1 MDWQKELER
10 SLSNAGATDS
20 SLYEAHSSGSS
31 GSGQHFG
38 SALPSLLQRQSSERS
53 PWPGYRGAPQW
64 PAQMAWMSQHRAHSQ
79 VWGDPSFRQFFSD
92 HSQDL
97 QSGQNI
103 PGFRSPWETTNDVK
117 TIENTLSTTTS
128 DQPVNYHNFSG
139 GPGAES
145 HMTGAGQ
152 YSESPASGTGSRSPP
167 PAPGASEVSP
177 DHGSQG
183 SERSADHSQGEEE
196 LNTTEQQGYSQ
207 LAPQPQAEDKTEATD
222 VEINSYSSQP
232 STHVLREI
240 SEVHDEDN
248 KMDDES
254 QEMPKDL
261 SCDKLELNNGTDGE
275 GHSYDVIRSMTVKY
289 GETIKEEGI
298 DTKEEDTLSTVE
310 TAIKG
315 PCTSEH
321 IRGEYQSQREEKE
334 DQRVLE
340 DSEDIYDFD
349 SSEPRLEQ
357 KPIKLKI
364 AKGEIVKNT
373 ALESEE
379 KLVSETEA
387 TQVAE
392 ATVKRQKMSWAINK
406 EELMCLNL
414 KLETDQILNM
424 KVKDIV
430 GEDVMNIFGNAVEE
444 AELDTEE
451 VVENKNVVFLYFAVK
466 NSANLDIDEEE
477 KKNLYPLSNLALS
490 IPLLESL
497 VAYLVK
503 DNNMEENVQSKIGKD
518 DLSFLE
524 SSTKRAVNNNEEFW
538 QDEESTQRLI
548 FLYHS
553 IRNHLLKE
561 IFSKLTSLYS
571 KIEHILANVTTDDQ
585 DYNVAVTQMTSLVIA
600 PWNQQVI
607 EAEGMKF
614 NFEFLTQVFNF
625 WKKVIAKRNK
635 PEKKP
640 KKPIKIKP
648 LPTMKPSSRSSRKRN
663 EMVTYDE
670 DIMQDC
676 NIKMSMNQ

>member
-10 SLSNAGATDS
+10 SLSNAGATES
-20 SLYEAHSSGSS
+20 SLYEAHSS

-103 PGFRSPWETTNDVK
+103 PGFRNPWETTNEVK
-117 TIENTLSTTTS
+117 TIENTLSTAPA
-128 DQPVNYHNFSG
+128 DQPVNYHNFS

-196 LNTTEQQGYSQ
+196 LNTTEQQEYSQ
-207 LAPQPQAEDKTEATD
+207 LAPAQPQAENKTEATD
-222 VEINSYSSQP
+222 GDVNSYSSQQ
-232 STHVLREI
+232 SDHVLRNK
-240 SEVHDEDN
+240 SEVQDEGN

-261 SCDKLELNNGTDGE
+261 SCDKLELNNGTDGQE
-275 GHSYDVIRSMTVKY
+275 HSYDVIRSMTAKY
-289 GETIKEEGI
+289 GETIKEEDI
-298 DTKEEDTLSTVE
+298 DTKEVDTFSTVE

-321 IRGEYQSQREEKE
+321 IREYQSQCDEKE
-334 DQRVLE
+334 DQQVLD

-373 ALESEE
+373 ALESEAEE
-379 KLVSETEA
+379 KLMKSETET

-392 ATVKRQKMSWAINK
+392 ASVKRQQMSWAINK

-414 KLETDQILNM
+414 KLETDQILNK

-466 NSANLDIDEEE
+466 NSANLDIEEEE
-477 KKNLYPLSNLALS
+477 KKNLFPLSNLALS

-518 DLSFLE
+518 DLSFFE

-561 IFSKLTSLYS
+561 IFSKLVSLYS

-585 DYNVAVTQMTSLVIA
+585 DYNAAVTQMTSLVIA

-614 NFEFLTQVFNF
+614 NFEFLTLVFNF

-640 KKPIKIKP
+640 KKPIKMKP
-648 LPTMKPSSRSSRKRN
+648 LPTMKPSSRSSRRRN

>member
-1 MDWQKELER
+1 
-10 SLSNAGATDS
+10 
-20 SLYEAHSSGSS
+20 
-31 GSGQHFG
+31 
-38 SALPSLLQRQSSERS
+38 
-53 PWPGYRGAPQW
+53 
-64 PAQMAWMSQHRAHSQ
+64 
-79 VWGDPSFRQFFSD
+79 
-92 HSQDL
+92 
-97 QSGQNI
+97 
-103 PGFRSPWETTNDVK
+103 
-117 TIENTLSTTTS
+117 
-128 DQPVNYHNFSG
+128 
-139 GPGAES
+139 
-145 HMTGAGQ
+145 MTGAGQ
-152 YSESPASGTGSRSPP
+152 YGESPASGTGSRSPP

-196 LNTTEQQGYSQ
+196 VNTLEQQGYSQ

-222 VEINSYSSQP
+222 GDIQSYSSQP
-232 STHVLREI
+232 SDHVLRKQ

-261 SCDKLELNNGTDGE
+261 SCDKLELNNETDGQ
-275 GHSYDVIRSMTVKY
+275 GHSYDVIRSMTAKY
-289 GETIKEEGI
+289 GETIKEE
-298 DTKEEDTLSTVE
+298 DTKEGDTLPTVE

-321 IRGEYQSQREEKE
+321 IREYQPQSDEKE
-334 DQRVLE
+334 DQRELDE
-340 DSEDIYDFD
+340 SEDIYDFD

-379 KLVSETEA
+379 KLMKPEPET

-392 ATVKRQKMSWAINK
+392 ATVKRQEKSWAIKK
-406 EELMCLNL
+406 EELMSFNL
-414 KLETDQILNM
+414 KLETDQILNK

-451 VVENKNVVFLYFAVK
+451 IVENKNVVFLYFAVK
-466 NSANLDIDEEE
+466 NSANLDIEEEE
-477 KKNLYPLSNLALS
+477 KKDLHPLSNLALS

-503 DNNMEENVQSKIGKD
+503 DNHMEENVQSKIGKD
-518 DLSFLE
+518 DLNFFE
-524 SSTKRAVNNNEEFW
+524 SSTKRAVNNNDEFW

-561 IFSKLTSLYS
+561 IFSKLTTLYS

-585 DYNVAVTQMTSLVIA
+585 DYNAAVTQMTSLVIA

-614 NFEFLTQVFNF
+614 NFEFLTLVFNF

-640 KKPIKIKP
+640 KKPIKMKP
-648 LPTMKPSSRSSRKRN
+648 LPTMKPSSRSSRRRN